1 MEKLLRIKG
10 KTDMHEYK
18 IQAKNLTKIFK
29 TKSKPIVAVKDVSF
43 NIKDSELVSLIG
55 PSGCGKSTIIRL
67 LNGIIKPTD
76 GSITLFG
83 ETFNNGV
90 YGSVLRKMGFI
101 FQSPNLL
108 PWLTVRKNLELPL
121 KVFKLEGKGWYD
133 NVDKLLDMVGLS
145 ACGDLYPQE
154 LSGGMIQRIGVI
166 RAMVHDPEI
175 LLMDEP
181 FGSLDEINR
190 EKLDMEILKIWEDT
204 GKTIIF
210 ITHNIEEAILIS
222 SRILVMG
229 TDPGR
234 IIEGVE
240 INLPTK
246 RTINLLTEP
255 EFIGYE
261 EKVTELIGELELNK
275 IK

>member
-1 MEKLLRIKG
+1 MINRI
-10 KTDMHEYK
+10 TDKQEYI
-18 IQAKNLTKIFK
+18 IQVKNLTKEFK

-43 NIKDSELVSLIG
+43 DIHNREFISLIG

-67 LNGIIKPTD
+67 INGIIKPTS
-76 GSITLFG
+76 GSVTLFG
-83 ETFNNGV
+83 ETFNCGV
-90 YGSVLRKMGFI
+90 EDSVLRKMGFI

-121 KVFKLEGKGWYD
+121 KIFKLDEESWYK
-133 NVDKLLDMVGLS
+133 NIEQLLDMVGLS
-145 ACGDLYPQE
+145 EYEDLYPQE
-154 LSGGMIQRIGVI
+154 LSAGMVQRIGVI

-181 FGSLDEINR
+181 FGSLDELNR

-204 GKTIIF
+204 GKTIVF
-210 ITHNIEEAILIS
+210 ITHNIQEAILIS

-234 IIEGVE
+234 IIEEVE
-240 INLPTK
+240 INLPAK
-246 RTINLLTEP
+246 RSIDLLTEP
-255 EFIGYE
+255 EFIDYE
-261 EKVTELIGELELNK
+261 EKVTKLIGELELEK

>member
-1 MEKLLRIKG
+1 MEKLLMIKG
-10 KTDMHEYK
+10 IADMQEYK

-29 TKSKPIVAVKDVSF
+29 TKSKSIVAVKDVSF
-43 NIKDSELVSLIG
+43 NIHKRELVSLIG

-67 LNGIIKPTD
+67 VNGIIKPTS

-83 ETFNNGV
+83 ETFNDGV
-90 YGSVLRKMGFI
+90 DDLVKRKMGFI

-108 PWLTVRKNLELPL
+108 PWLTVRQNLELPL
-121 KVFKLEGKGWYD
+121 KVFKLDGKDWYD
-133 NVDKLLDMVGLS
+133 NVDKLLDMVGMS
-145 ACGDLYPQE
+145 ECADLYPQE

-181 FGSLDEINR
+181 FGSLDELNR
-190 EKLDMEILKIWEDT
+190 EKLDIEILKIWEDT

-234 IIEGVE
+234 IVEEVE
-240 INLPTK
+240 INLPAK
-246 RTINLLTEP
+246 RTISLLSEP
-255 EFIGYE
+255 EFIAYE
-261 EKVTELIGELELNK
+261 EKVTELIGDLELNK